1 MEKLVWFTFCCVF
14 LAFSKSIL
22 QPLEVGKKQ
31 SVHAAHPVSIHV
43 CSTFTIMCFQYKTER
58 VSHGNLSA
66 ATVGHLWYQPELGR
80 RHAQCHASLQW
91 QLHPHLQQQPD
102 QQPDQR
108 SPHPGQLVTE
118 GSCYDHFL
126 LRTGNIL
133 GGWGGGGHCMS
144 EILCLG
150 TLGGEEYPMP
160 CPQIKNDGPGYAAL
174 RQSCKR
180 PFCSLAVICSGIER
194 SQEQR
199 GRERE

>member
-22 QPLEVGKKQ
+22 QPLEVGKKP

-108 SPHPGQLVTE
+108 SPHPGQL
-118 GSCYDHFL
+118 S
-126 LRTGNIL
+126 LRVHVMITFYSGQATF
-133 GGWGGGGHCMS
+133 WVGGGEGDIACQKS
-144 EILCLG
+144 FAWG
-150 TLGGEEYPMP
+150 PWGVKNTP
-160 CPQIKNDGPGYAAL
+160 CHAPRSKMMDLAML
-174 RQSCKR
+174 RCDKVASVHFVHWQS
-180 PFCSLAVICSGIER
+180 FAVE
-194 SQEQR
+194 
-199 GRERE
+199 